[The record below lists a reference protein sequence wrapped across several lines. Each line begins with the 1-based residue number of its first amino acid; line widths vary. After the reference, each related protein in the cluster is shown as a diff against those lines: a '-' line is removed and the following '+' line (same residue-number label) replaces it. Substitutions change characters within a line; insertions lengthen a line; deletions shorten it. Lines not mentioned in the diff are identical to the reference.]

1 MMQSYFYKME
11 ELKKPHKL
19 ATAFSKVFQHLVYKV
34 IVNGWKRSV

>member
-19 ATAFSKVFQHLVYKV
+19 ATAFSKVFQLAVTL
-34 IVNGWKRSV
+34 SV